1 MITSTREEGERRE
14 RDAKAGGVF
23 CVRVVR
29 SYADC
34 LYANVSTYVVWLSAR
49 ASASLPV
56 SRSLLTHSLP
66 VCFIYQVKGLD
77 TESLEISHIQVN
89 RAQKQRRRTY
99 RAHGRTNPYMSSPC
113 HIELILTED
122 QDGTVQKPVEEE
134 APKKKKISKKKLAR
148 QRLQQGAGGM
158 DML

>member
-1 MITSTREEGERRE
+1 M
-14 RDAKAGGVF
+14 
-23 CVRVVR
+23 
-29 SYADC
+29 
-34 LYANVSTYVVWLSAR
+34 
-49 ASASLPV
+49 
-56 SRSLLTHSLP
+56 
-66 VCFIYQVKGLD
+66 KGLD
-77 TESLEISHIQVN
+77 PDYLKITHIQVN
-89 RAQKQRRRTY
+89 RAQKQRRRLY
-99 RAHGRTNPYMSSPC
+99 RAHGRINPFMSNPC